1 MSMKLLCRI
10 TECMLILLAL
20 FVVFCLVL
28 FYIPGSRFGAILAGY
43 WEGSVSSLK
52 AFLTLAAAFALWILA
67 ELFFVFRTV
76 TADPFLERNVKA
88 FLRMGTA
95 AELAGLLF
103 VGRCVLSFTP
113 MTAVCAIVM
122 LLAGMFAL
130 VLAAVFRRAV
140 EYKTENDFTI

>member
-1 MSMKLLCRI
+1 MSMKLLSRI
-10 TECMLILLAL
+10 TEAMLMLLAA

-28 FYIPGSRFGAILAGY
+28 FYIPGSRWGALLSGY

-52 AFLTLAAAFALWILA
+52 LFLTLAAAFALWILA

-76 TADPFLERNVKA
+76 EKDPFLERNVRA
-88 FLRMGTA
+88 FLRMGAA

-103 VGRCVLSFTP
+103 VGRCFLSFTP

-130 VLAAVFRRAV
+130 VLAGVFRRAV
-140 EYKTENDFTI
+140 EYKAENDLTI